1 MHFESSMAMKKTNK
15 NNGKTTGPST
25 LSELVQDFLQVKM
38 PASMGE
44 EVRVFGE
51 WPKAVGADISKQAQP
66 KTFRNGILF
75 VETRHP
81 IWTTELQSKSHLI
94 RKRLNDA
101 LGGDF
106 VKEIHFRQARI

>member
-1 MHFESSMAMKKTNK
+1 MKKTNK
-15 NNGKTTGPST
+15 NKTKPSGPTS
-25 LSELVQDFLQVKM
+25 LSDLIQDFLQVKM
-38 PASMGE
+38 PTSMGE

-51 WPKAVGADISKQAQP
+51 WPKAVGSEISRQAEP

-94 RKRLNDA
+94 KKRINDA
-101 LGGDF
+101 LGSDV
-106 VKEIHFRQARI
+106 VKEIHFRQARH